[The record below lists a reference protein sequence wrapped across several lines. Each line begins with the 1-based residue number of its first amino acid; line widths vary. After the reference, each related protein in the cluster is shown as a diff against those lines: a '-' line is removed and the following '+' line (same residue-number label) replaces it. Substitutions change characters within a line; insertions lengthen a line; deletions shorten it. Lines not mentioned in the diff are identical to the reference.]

1 MLKEVEK
8 LLKKIIED
16 WDVWRIELKQDGD
29 SENKRIPP
37 KERKSKEL
45 FNEIS
50 KDFIPTGTNEPN
62 KKKVEKWV
70 SELDE
75 DATFNFSSYG
85 ECFISENLL
94 RKYITDKGIALGDK
108 QEEKVKEYRKKA
120 EDAKNAANISF
131 DIREDDNDLS
141 YFAMDDLTYMVEPVS
156 KGEIKKAS
164 LHRDAQEYKPIRDAM
179 SHTSRLTKAA
189 KNKLN
194 ATYENI
200 KARIIYLLGKV

>member
-1 MLKEVEK
+1 M
-8 LLKKIIED
+8 
-16 WDVWRIELKQDGD
+16 
-29 SENKRIPP
+29 
-37 KERKSKEL
+37 
-45 FNEIS
+45 
-50 KDFIPTGTNEPN
+50 
-62 KKKVEKWV
+62 
-70 SELDE
+70 
-75 DATFNFSSYG
+75 
-85 ECFISENLL
+85 
-94 RKYITDKGIALGDK
+94 GDK
-108 QEEKVKEYRKKA
+108 REEKVKEYRKKA

-194 ATYENI
+194 VTYENI
-200 KARIIYLLGKV
+200 KARIIHLLGKV